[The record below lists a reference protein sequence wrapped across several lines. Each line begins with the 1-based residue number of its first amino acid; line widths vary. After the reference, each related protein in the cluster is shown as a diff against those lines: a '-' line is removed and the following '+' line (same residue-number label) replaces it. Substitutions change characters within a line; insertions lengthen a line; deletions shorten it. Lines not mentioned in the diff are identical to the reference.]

1 MIKILKNERGLT
13 LVEVLVS
20 ATIITTFITALVG
33 VFGLYM
39 RESSSRVLEVKAI
52 YLAEESV
59 EMIKF
64 LRSESWS
71 ENILNFST
79 TSETIDS
86 HERVVTLSDVYRN
99 NDGDIVETGGT
110 LDPGTKEVEVSVSWV
125 GASGTSTRSIVTY
138 ITNLYDN

>member
-1 MIKILKNERGLT
+1 MIKMLKNERGLT

-52 YLAEESV
+52 YLAEESI

-71 ENILNFST
+71 ENILSFST